1 LKKKIIHIP
10 TSVGGNSSQ
19 LSIYLKNFNYNSECW
34 IFSQNY
40 LNYKSDK
47 IITKKK
53 DSWLLK
59 ELKRIFA
66 LRYIF
71 FCDIVFFNFGRSLFA
86 PIYNNPKLEKSILIS
101 TYNIYACIMQ
111 RIELSL
117 LKIFGKKIF
126 IQYQGDDAR
135 QGDYLLKNYE
145 ISIGNIQNQN
155 YYSLITDNIKKK
167 QIKLFEKYCNKI
179 YALNPDLLGVLPS
192 SAIFL
197 PYGHIALEEWE
208 FINFNV
214 NKSKLHFAHA
224 PSHRGVKGTELVLN
238 AIDNLKMSKYDFDF
252 TLIEGLSNIEAKE
265 VYKNVDIIIDQLY
278 AGWYGGLAV
287 EAMALGKIVL
297 VYIREEDLQFIP
309 EQMKNDLPF
318 IRTSPSTIEADI
330 VNVLKMSKSD
340 INKISINGRKYVEKW
355 HNPNIV
361 AKKISHDI
369 EYAFLQK

>member
-1 LKKKIIHIP
+1 MKKKIIHIP

-40 LNYKSDK
+40 LNYNSDK

-117 LKIFGKKIF
+117 LKILGKKIF

-145 ISIGNIQNQN
+145 ISIRNIQNQN
-155 YYSLITDNIKKK
+155 YYSLITDNIKK
-167 QIKLFEKYCNKI
+167 NK
-179 YALNPDLLGVLPS
+179 
-192 SAIFL
+192 
-197 PYGHIALEEWE
+197 
-208 FINFNV
+208 
-214 NKSKLHFAHA
+214 
-224 PSHRGVKGTELVLN
+224 
-238 AIDNLKMSKYDFDF
+238 
-252 TLIEGLSNIEAKE
+252 
-265 VYKNVDIIIDQLY
+265 
-278 AGWYGGLAV
+278 
-287 EAMALGKIVL
+287 
-297 VYIREEDLQFIP
+297 
-309 EQMKNDLPF
+309 
-318 IRTSPSTIEADI
+318 
-330 VNVLKMSKSD
+330 
-340 INKISINGRKYVEKW
+340 
-355 HNPNIV
+355 
-361 AKKISHDI
+361 
-369 EYAFLQK
+369 